1 MREVPAS
8 LSNYLD
14 NIMFTY
20 THDTLRFF
28 GVPVFTLIIASLF
41 VAALAGLLLGIPR
54 WKQTGAKI
62 VVIASTLVLL
72 AYALAIVLVLIT
84 VWIGSME

>member
-1 MREVPAS
+1 
-8 LSNYLD
+8 
-14 NIMFTY
+14 MFTY
-20 THDTLRFF
+20 THDTLRLF
-28 GVPVFTLIIASLF
+28 GIPVFTLIVISLF

-54 WKQTGAKI
+54 WKKTGAKI